1 MKKPRIYLSG
11 PVSYHDKEEVIERF
25 KKYADYFIE
34 KGYRVFNPLENGL
47 PYESDS
53 HLHMRRDINILT
65 NETDPFDCIFMMKKW
80 THSGGCWKEFE
91 AAVSSGIRIIFEE
104 ISFHD
109 ASLRVVGEY
118 ASVTFK

>member
-1 MKKPRIYLSG
+1 MNKKRIYLSG

-25 KKYADYFIE
+25 KKYADYFTE

-65 NETDPFDCIFMMKKW
+65 NETDPFDYIFMMKKW
-80 THSGGCWKEFE
+80 THSAGCWKEFE
-91 AAVSSGIRIIFEE
+91 NAVSSGICVIFEE
-104 ISFHD
+104 MSFRHGI
-109 ASLRVVGEY
+109 LRVGEH